1 MGYLEMR
8 YGEAMENTIMV
19 IGFTLLFILALIKYK
34 DSIISMIATLN
45 KPEKSSENSTVKINE
60 SQEKYLNNSKLGYL
74 TSFKYFFYVSLPIWN
89 ILYAYWF
96 YTYSEN
102 PYFDFWS
109 GISLLYLFGWVTV
122 NATMIST
129 ILIISFLEENSTSNQ

>member
-1 MGYLEMR
+1 MVS
-8 YGEAMENTIMV
+8 NTAVPEFVLI
-19 IGFTLLFILALIKYK
+19 IAFILLFVLAFFNYK
-34 DSIISMIATLN
+34 DRIISMIATLN

-60 SQEKYLNNSKLGYL
+60 SQEKYLNNSKMGYL

-89 ILYAYWF
+89 ILYAYFF

-109 GISLLYLFGWVTV
+109 GINLLYLFGWVTV
-122 NATMIST
+122 NATMISI

>member
-1 MGYLEMR
+1 MTYDNAYE
-8 YGEAMENTIMV
+8 TTVMV

-34 DSIISMIATLN
+34 DSIIGMIATLN

-89 ILYAYWF
+89 ILYVYWF
-96 YTYSEN
+96 SIYSEN

-109 GISLLYLFGWVTV
+109 GNSLLYLFAWVGYNV
-122 NATMIST
+122 TMISI

>member
-1 MGYLEMR
+1 MGYVEMR
-8 YGEAMENTIMV
+8 YGEAMANTIMV
-19 IGFTLLFILALIKYK
+19 IVFTLLFILALIKYK
-34 DSIISMIATLN
+34 DSIISMIAALN
-45 KPEKSSENSTVKINE
+45 KSEKS
-60 SQEKYLNNSKLGYL
+60 LNNSKLGYL

-96 YTYSEN
+96 YTYSET

-109 GISLLYLFGWVTV
+109 GNSLLYLFGWVTV

-129 ILIISFLEENSTSNQ
+129 ILIISFLEENSTSNE

>member
-1 MGYLEMR
+1 MRYVEMR
-8 YGEAMENTIMV
+8 YGEAMANTIMV
-19 IGFTLLFILALIKYK
+19 IVFTLLFILALIKYK
-34 DSIISMIATLN
+34 DSIISMIAALN
-45 KPEKSSENSTVKINE
+45 KSEKS
-60 SQEKYLNNSKLGYL
+60 LNNSKLGYL

-96 YTYSEN
+96 YTYSET

-109 GISLLYLFGWVTV
+109 DFDFWSGNSLLYLFGWVTV